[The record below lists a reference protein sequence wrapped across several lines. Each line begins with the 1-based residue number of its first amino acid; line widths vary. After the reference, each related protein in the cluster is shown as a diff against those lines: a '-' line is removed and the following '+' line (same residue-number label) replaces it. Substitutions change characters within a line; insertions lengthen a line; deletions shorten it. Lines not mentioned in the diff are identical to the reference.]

1 MYKLNLIDKISVV
14 LVLIGALNWGLL
26 GIANLNLVELLFN
39 VAGESASQILQRI
52 VYILV
57 GAAAVN
63 IILLIY
69 KSRFSKNLN

>member
-69 KSRFSKNLN
+69 KSRFSKSLN

>member
-1 MYKLNLIDKISVV
+1 MYKLNIIDKVSVI

-26 GIANLNLVELLFN
+26 GIANINLVELIFN
-39 VAGESASQILQRI
+39 LAGENASQILQRI

-69 KSRFSKNLN
+69 RSRFSKSL

>member
-39 VAGESASQILQRI
+39 VAGESVSQILQRI

-69 KSRFSKNLN
+69 KSRFSKSLN